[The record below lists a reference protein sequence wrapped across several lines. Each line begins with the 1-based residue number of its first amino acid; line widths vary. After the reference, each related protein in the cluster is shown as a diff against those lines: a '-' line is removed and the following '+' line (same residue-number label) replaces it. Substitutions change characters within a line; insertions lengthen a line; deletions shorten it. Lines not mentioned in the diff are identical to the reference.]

1 MAESMSR
8 GIEFSTPEY
17 KVAANT
23 LIEAGSMV
31 AIERASNS
39 NKGYAVPASAAANK
53 LVVGLALRTVDNRT
67 TNTVGNSGLV
77 GGAVVAVETSY
88 CSRGLRAF
96 EMLNDTGTAVAQAD
110 VGANCYIKDAL
121 TVTGDSTGTSVAG
134 RVLRINSA
142 GNPLVVFNA

>member
-1 MAESMSR
+1 MSESMSR

-23 LIEAGSMV
+23 LIEAGAMV
-31 AIERASNS
+31 AIDRATGAS
-39 NKGYAVPASAAANK
+39 KGYAVPATAAANK
-53 LVVGLALRTVDNRT
+53 LVVGKALRTVDNRT
-67 TNTVGNSGLV
+67 TNTVGNSGLA

-96 EMLNDTGTAVAQAD
+96 KCLNDTGTAVAQAD
-110 VGANCYIKDAL
+110 VGGNCYVKDAV
-121 TVTGDSTGTSVAG
+121 TVTGDSTGTSIAG
-134 RVLRINSA
+134 RVLRIDTD